1 MKKIRSAMILAA
13 GYGTRLQHLTNE
25 IPKPLVLY
33 KGKPM
38 IENVISKLESFGISK
53 IYINIH
59 HHYSKMEEYFT
70 SRKRS
75 ISDIIL
81 LHEREI
87 LGTGG
92 AIKNAEFLSIED
104 NFLVYNTDVDCDIDL
119 NEFEEYHF
127 NNDSKA
133 TLAVQNRKTSRY
145 LLAGNSKELIGRT
158 ENNNEVIYCKI
169 NELQP
174 EKYAF
179 CGIHIVNKS
188 VFSYILPNV
197 LSEIIPI
204 YMNMVHDGLPLRL
217 FDISGNFWKDL
228 GIPENL

>member
-1 MKKIRSAMILAA
+1 MILAA

-38 IENVISKLESFGISK
+38 IENVISKLESFGISN

-59 HHYSKMEEYFT
+59 HHSSKMDEYFS

-75 ISDIIL
+75 ISEIIL
-81 LHEREI
+81 LHEKDI

-92 AIKNAEFLSIED
+92 ALKNAEYFLSKDD
-104 NFLVYNTDVDCDIDL
+104 NFLVYNTDVECDIDL

-158 ENNNEVIYCKI
+158 ENNKDVIYRKI

-174 EKYAF
+174 VKYAF
-179 CGIHIVNKS
+179 CGIHIINKS
-188 VFSYILPNV
+188 VFDFILPHV
-197 LSEIIPI
+197 FMDIIPV
-204 YMNMVHDGLPLRL
+204 YMNMIQNGLSLRL
-217 FDISGNFWKDL
+217 FDVSGNFWKDL